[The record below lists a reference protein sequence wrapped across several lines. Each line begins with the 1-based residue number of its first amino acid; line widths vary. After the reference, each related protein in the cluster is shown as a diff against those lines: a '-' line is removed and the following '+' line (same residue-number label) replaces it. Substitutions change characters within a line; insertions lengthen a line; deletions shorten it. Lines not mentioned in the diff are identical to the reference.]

1 MNVHISYK
9 SGKTPDVERE
19 FELQIQKLERRLR
32 VFKPDLVHLHA
43 IVDQQD
49 GQGPSASLNLRLP
62 SGQMAVQNTAESV
75 LAAIK
80 AAFPDLIA
88 QLTRHKDLLRGDFS
102 RKRRRAGRGQVIE
115 PVVPFEQTFASVSRQ
130 EAVPVTAVEAPNTGS
145 DLETWFNANI
155 GKLKDFI
162 DRELQF
168 RVNSGQLRPDQITSE
183 EVLDEVTVSALSQE
197 NGYSQFLSEEASF
210 QRLALQAIRRLMD
223 DNSEMANVS
232 LEAPARAQNV
242 TGSDENFLQYHQPD
256 DRPQEEA
263 TIRDQN
269 VRTPEEIFSSE
280 ETVSQLDLVLHELRA
295 KDREAFVLYTLEG
308 FTIEEI
314 ARLSDRPPD
323 QVRQSIQHARERV
336 QQKLPERNE
345 FRHSLL
351 NRSRVA

>member
-19 FELQIQKLERRLR
+19 FQLQIQKLERRLR

-49 GQGPSASLNLRLP
+49 GQGPTASLNLRLP
-62 SGQMAVQNTAESV
+62 SGQMAVQNTAENV
-75 LAAIK
+75 LAAVK
-80 AAFPDLIA
+80 TAFPDLIA
-88 QLTRHKDLLRGDFS
+88 QLTKHKDLLRGDFS
-102 RKRRRAGRGQVIE
+102 RKRRLAGRGQVIE
-115 PVVPFEQTFASVSRQ
+115 PVVPFEKTFASVSRQ
-130 EAVPVTAVEAPNTGS
+130 EAFAPSGTEAANTGN
-145 DLETWFNANI
+145 DLETWFNANM
-155 GKLKDFI
+155 GKLKEFI

-168 RVNSGQLRPDQITSE
+168 RVNSGQLRPDQISAE
-183 EVLDEVTVSALSQE
+183 EVIDEVMVSALSQE

-210 QRLALQAIRRLMD
+210 QRFAIQAIRRLMD

-242 TGSDENFLQYHQPD
+242 TGSDENVLQYHQPD

-263 TIRDQN
+263 VIRDEN
-269 VRTPEEIFSSE
+269 VRTPEEIYASE
-280 ETVSQLDLVLHELRA
+280 EMVSQLDLVLHELRA

-308 FTIEEI
+308 FTIDEI

-323 QVRQSIQHARERV
+323 QVRQSIHHARERV

-345 FRHSLL
+345 FRRSLL
-351 NRSRVA
+351 SRSRVA